1 MSDSSQIKEIIIPK
15 EKAVFW
21 MDARGRWCNEHG
33 PFEHARIIA
42 YFNQSIRKDRDGYFV
57 EQVRDGMRE
66 KVYFYHHDT
75 PLFIVDTVGDDPA
88 KVILNTGAYVDFCPQ
103 RLIIRNDQLYMRIN
117 DDEIA
122 KFNERTMMHIAAWI
136 DYHEGR
142 VYFQIDDSRI
152 EIPEG

>member
-1 MSDSSQIKEIIIPK
+1 MSDASQIKEIIIPK

-21 MDARGRWCNEHG
+21 MDARGRWCNENG

-42 YFNQSIRKDRDGYFV
+42 YFNQSIRKDQNGYFV
-57 EQVRDGMRE
+57 EQMRDGMRE
-66 KVYFYHHDT
+66 KVYFCHQDT
-75 PLFIVDTVGDDPA
+75 PLFIVDIAGDDPV
-88 KVILNTGAYVDFCPQ
+88 KVVLNTGANIDFSPH

-122 KFNERTMMHIAAWI
+122 KFNERTMMHVANWI
-136 DYHEGR
+136 DYQEGH
-142 VYFQIDDSRI
+142 VYFQGDDSRI